1 MLETIKKLIWNKNT
15 AHVNCGNGELT
26 VKLAQYAKNIAGFEY
41 NEELLK
47 EAMKNNPNMTYFH
60 RNPLNELDF
69 GNIDVCIAN
78 LDLGNIERDK
88 ITENCI
94 KTLNE
99 HGVFIGIINKKN
111 YDDGY
116 DVKFKDKFNRFI
128 ISEYNDYYLIVGYKQ
143 PIVSVII
150 PTYNNAKYLKESL
163 DSVFNQTYKTL
174 EVIVIDDCSTDN
186 TKEILNKYP
195 GIHLLMNSENK
206 GIGFNRKFG
215 INASTGDYI
224 CFLSADDRYCP
235 EFIEESMKSYVPDTF
250 SYSDYF
256 FINEEGKRTHIFDTG
271 NFVNNNAFI
280 VAVVQ
285 TAELYSMFVNYD
297 TIFASRKLWIENN
310 FDENLRYGEDYEHL
324 LKAALIKMI
333 KFKCI
338 KKPLIEYRLHN
349 ENTTSQKINQ
359 IQENDRNI
367 IRSLFGREHIY
378 E

>member
-1 MLETIKKLIWNKNT
+1 MFNTIKRIVWNKT
-15 AHVNCGNGELT
+15 VAHVNCKNGELT
-26 VKLAQYAKNIAGFEY
+26 AKLAPFTKNIAGFEY
-41 NEELLK
+41 DETLLK
-47 EAMKNNPNMTYFH
+47 EAMKNNPNMTYFN
-60 RNPLNELDF
+60 RNTLNTLDF
-69 GNIDVCIAN
+69 INIDVCIC
-78 LDLGNIERDK
+78 DLNRINTERDK
-88 ITENCI
+88 VTENCI
-94 KTLNE
+94 ETLNE

-128 ISEYNDYYLIVGYKQ
+128 ISEYNDDYLILGYKQ

-186 TKEILNKYP
+186 TQEVLSKYA

-206 GIGFNRKFG
+206 GIGFTRKFG
-215 INASTGDYI
+215 INASTGDYL
-224 CFLSADDRYCP
+224 CFLSTDDRYLP

-256 FINEEGKRTHIFDTG
+256 FINEEGKRTHLFDTG
-271 NFVNNNAFI
+271 NFVNRNAFI
-280 VAVVQ
+280 VALVQ
-285 TAELYSMFVNYD
+285 TAELYIMFVNYN
-297 TIFASRKLWIENN
+297 TIFASRKVWLENN
-310 FDENLRYGEDYEHL
+310 FDETLRYGEDYEHL
-324 LKAALIKMI
+324 LKSALIKMI
-333 KFKCI
+333 EFTCI
-338 KKPLIEYRLHN
+338 KKPLIEYRLHS
-349 ENTTSQKINQ
+349 ESTTSQKINQ
-359 IQENDRNI
+359 LQENDRNI